1 MLSLWDENQYDT
13 VPSYRY
19 MSMGMSVYYSEDCV
33 VDPQNPELFGTW
45 VLLVLVIK
53 IIIKVKLY
61 CTLCYLL
68 YILNAAGNGLEKS
81 NPTA

>member
-1 MLSLWDENQYDT
+1 MLSLWDKNQYDT
-13 VPSYRY
+13 VPCYCY
-19 MSMGMSVYYSEDCV
+19 MSMGMSLLQRGLCV
-33 VDPQNPELFGTW
+33 VDPQIPELFGTW

-68 YILNAAGNGLEKS
+68 YILNATGNGLEKS

>member
-1 MLSLWDENQYDT
+1 MLSLWDKNQHDT
-13 VPSYRY
+13 VPCYCY

-33 VDPQNPELFGTW
+33 VDPQNSELFGTW
-45 VLLVLVIK
+45 VLLVLIIK

-68 YILNAAGNGLEKS
+68 YILNATGNGLEKS
-81 NPTA
+81 NLTA